1 MSIVRNTP
9 GPKWQAVG
17 WRWFGLTATSSIAR
31 PGGSVSLKVLMN
43 VGEGELGKPVESR
56 IETGGIWTAKDRED
70 SAGMGCWSKQKPRGN
85 HVDRTVTCF
94 VAKSSAPK
102 GGRLPTGPDG
112 RETPTWPA
120 QEVTL
125 GGGATH

>member
-1 MSIVRNTP
+1 MSMVRNTP
-9 GPKWQAVG
+9 GPKWQAVR
-17 WRWFGLTATSSIAR
+17 WRWFGLTATSSSAR
-31 PGGSVSLKVLMN
+31 PGNGVSLKAQMN

-56 IETGGIWTAKDRED
+56 IETGGIWTVKDREG
-70 SAGMGCWSKQKPRGN
+70 SAGMGRWSKRMFRCNGEN
-85 HVDRTVTCF
+85 RMVTCF

-112 RETPTWPA
+112 RETPAWPA

>member
-1 MSIVRNTP
+1 MKMNRNTP

-17 WRWFGLTATSSIAR
+17 WRWFYLTATSSSAR
-31 PGGSVSLKVLMN
+31 PGNSVSLKVPMN

-56 IETGGIWTAKDRED
+56 VKMGGIWTAKDREG
-70 SAGMGCWSKQKPRGN
+70 SAGMGRWSKRMLRGN
-85 HVDRTVTCF
+85 NEDRTVMCLVT
-94 VAKSSAPK
+94 KSSAPK

-112 RETPTWPA
+112 RETPAWPA

-125 GGGATH
+125 GDGATH